1 MVVMVVVVVA
11 DKVSDKG
18 IVVVVVSDMVGDKC
32 IDGGGG
38 GGGGRQERR
47 PRPRL
52 TSREDDANIRRAV
65 QEDPFTKAVAI
76 RDRLYL
82 NVTPETVRN
91 HLKDAGIRHRIPAK
105 RSS

>member
-1 MVVMVVVVVA
+1 MPPRPA
-11 DKVSDKG
+11 IPPRRCTPSPHPATPP
-18 IVVVVVSDMVGDKC
+18 SP
-32 IDGGGG
+32 
-38 GGGGRQERR
+38 RQEEVKERR

-52 TSREDDANIRRAV
+52 TSREEDANIRRAV

-91 HLKDAGIRHRIPAK
+91 HLNDAGIHHRIPAK